1 MNQPFTL
8 ASWDA
13 HGRTVGALLA
23 KRAAEAPDRG
33 FLTLLDDAGGET
45 VLTYANLYEGARRIA
60 AGLQAHGVGPGERI
74 MIART
79 TGRAFLEV
87 FFAASLLGAIA
98 VPCYPPARTRGL
110 DTYQENLGRLLTAA
124 APRVIV
130 TFKRARVV
138 LESTAFRAGVAARVL
153 EADDLP
159 RDATGLVAVEGD
171 GSDIGLIQFSSGSTA
186 APKGV
191 MLSHRAMLAN
201 VAAAVAVIR
210 PSRDDVT
217 CSWLPLYHDMGLIGM
232 VLMPLFSDSRLVLL
246 SPQAFLLDTKRWL
259 WAIHRYRCTISTA
272 PNFAYQLVATR
283 LKDSELDGLDLTCW
297 RRAYSGAEPVLP
309 STMRAFA
316 AKLAP
321 HRFDAGALTP
331 IYGLAEVAVA
341 ATFPWDGPGTK
352 IDRIDPE
359 RLAAEGVAV
368 PVEASGP
375 IENHGVYVSVGR
387 ALPGYRLRIAGPDGA
402 ERADRHVGEI
412 QLQGP
417 SVMAGYLND
426 PVATA
431 ETFQDGW
438 LRTGDL
444 GYLVDGELHVVG
456 RLKDM
461 ILKGGRNYA
470 PQDLEA
476 PAQAV
481 EGVRKGCVAAFGVPD
496 LASGTE
502 SVVIVAETNQPASTH
517 GVLARDVARQV
528 AEVVGL
534 KPDVVLLVPPGTV
547 PKTSSGKIQRR
558 KCREAYL
565 ARALNP
571 LVEPGLVDQARL
583 FGQAIAHRLGIPR
596 SQEGNPHG

>member
-1 MNQPFTL
+1 MSQPFPL
-8 ASWDA
+8 ESWDA
-13 HGRTVGALLA
+13 HGETVGALLA
-23 KRAAEAPDRG
+23 RRAGEAPERG
-33 FLTLLDDAGGET
+33 FLTLLDDANREE
-45 VLTYANLYEGARRIA
+45 VVTYAGLHDGARRMA
-60 AGLQAHGVGPGERI
+60 AGLRAQGVGPGDRI
-74 MIART
+74 MIALP

-98 VPCYPPARTRGL
+98 VPCYPPARSRGL
-110 DTYQENLGRLLTAA
+110 DTYQENLGRLLAAA

-138 LESTAFRAGVAARVL
+138 LESTAFRAGVPARVL
-153 EADDLP
+153 EADGLPQDASDL
-159 RDATGLVAVEGD
+159 ATIEGD

-201 VAAAVAVIR
+201 VSAAVAVIR
-210 PSRDDVT
+210 PSPEDVT

-232 VLMPLFSDSRLVLL
+232 VLMPLISNTKLVLL

-283 LKDSELDGLDLTCW
+283 LKDSELDGLDLSCW
-297 RRAYSGAEPVLP
+297 RRAYNGAEPVLP

-352 IDRIDPE
+352 LDRIDPA

-368 PVEASGP
+368 PLETSGP
-375 IENHGVYVSVGR
+375 IENHGVYASVGR

-402 ERADRHVGEI
+402 ERSDRHVGEI
-412 QLQGP
+412 QIQGP
-417 SVMAGYLND
+417 SVMSGYLND
-426 PVATA
+426 PASTA
-431 ETFQDGW
+431 EAFQDGW

-470 PQDLEA
+470 PQDLEV

-502 SVVIVAETNQPASTH
+502 AVVIVAETSLPAPTH
-517 GVLARDVARQV
+517 GALARDIARQV

-534 KPDVVLLVPPGTV
+534 KPDTVLLVPPGTV
-547 PKTSSGKIQRR
+547 PKTSSGKVQRR

-571 LVEPGLVDQARL
+571 QVEPGLVDQARL
-583 FGQAIAHRLGIPR
+583 FGQAIAHRLGGTR